1 MLKIGMLFNLE
12 QGCPKLFLRKWATT
26 IIVSC
31 FAHRMCENRN
41 KRCIEFF
48 NYFVIF
54 VVHIHIYTHIFY
66 KIFSRLD
73 LDTPDLER
81 TEYFIDR
88 LKRKTDLSD
97 VLKIDTQMEMFR
109 ISNI

>member
-1 MLKIGMLFNLE
+1 
-12 QGCPKLFLRKWATT
+12 
-26 IIVSC
+26 
-31 FAHRMCENRN
+31 
-41 KRCIEFF
+41 
-48 NYFVIF
+48 
-54 VVHIHIYTHIFY
+54 
-66 KIFSRLD
+66 